1 MYAANVCF
9 QMFQQF
15 QTYVASVLS
24 ECCIGHTRILQV
36 YVFKYFQLFQT
47 YVASV
52 LFRCCSGHTHMLQAY
67 VLNVSSVFETYVAA
81 NATCCKCSISR
92 RGKWAQ
98 AEQVVPSGVAVP
110 AGARSEVSMV
120 APTCMRSSNRMCTA
134 VVGRLAR
141 QAQQE
146 QRAGRC
152 GSSSIVRAGRDRR
165 RMHSERFESSRVTW
179 VSCLVGQ
186 CCV

>member
-110 AGARSEVSMV
+110 AGRKKRSEHGGPHVHV
-120 APTCMRSSNRMCTA
+120 EQQPYVYRSSRKA
-134 VVGRLAR
+134 SP
-141 QAQQE
+141 
-146 QRAGRC
+146 AGA
-152 GSSSIVRAGRDRR
+152 AGATRR
-165 RMHSERFESSRVTW
+165 PVW
-179 VSCLVGQ
+179 
-186 CCV
+186 